1 MIYKLILLF
10 SAFSYAN
17 AFGLT
22 SKPNTD
28 FKYVGDTKPLGYF
41 DPFQLTSNSP
51 ESLIKYVR
59 EGELQHGRISML
71 AFITMMTS
79 EIMDDSK
86 LAIYNLSSLDLN
98 NQLPFWLSMGIF
110 ETYRMIIGWQNPFNK
125 TGKEFKLNY
134 DYQPGN
140 VFNLDSD
147 KYDSQ
152 LLEKELNNGRLA
164 MIGVLGFIVQEL
176 TTNQP
181 IF

>member
-1 MIYKLILLF
+1 
-10 SAFSYAN
+10 
-17 AFGLT
+17 
-22 SKPNTD
+22 
-28 FKYVGDTKPLGYF
+28 
-41 DPFQLTSNSP
+41 
-51 ESLIKYVR
+51 
-59 EGELQHGRISML
+59 
-71 AFITMMTS
+71 MMTS

-152 LLEKELNNGRLA
+152 HEKLNNGRLA

-176 TTNQP
+176 TTNQY
-181 IF
+181 F